1 MILIHGELLPSEKS
15 GDVLASLP
23 ALLASTLTQ
32 PPPDIL
38 MVVDALDRFA
48 ARILSGAYA
57 EQLKKWVNAGLL
69 TFEQIQE
76 AAHLLKRDSLLYKLE
91 TELGP
96 SFVCGDAYVPNQE
109 GGFRTER
116 LPLGVLFHIAAG
128 NAEALPAYS
137 AAEGLLAGNINLLKL
152 PHADD
157 GLSIALLKE
166 LTMLEPQLAPYI
178 YVFDTPSSDLPAMK
192 AMASLAD
199 AVVIWGGDEAVKA
212 VRRLAPPGV
221 RIIERGHRISFAYV
235 TSWASNEELAGL
247 ASHIFRTNQL
257 FCSSCQGIFYDSG
270 AVEEAEAFAAR
281 FMPLLEEAGQRIG
294 FREIGLQA
302 QVTLRREQQRLESL
316 FHPARILWGEYCNI
330 TVSDNHRLEPSR
342 MFGDLWIKPLPRAL
356 LPEAL
361 QPYRGYLQTAGLL
374 CGKKERLSLARLL
387 CRSGVSRV
395 TYGEDMSRLMP
406 GQTHDGRYPLRE
418 YSRMVE
424 IAVESDL

>member
-166 LTMLEPQLAPYI
+166 LTMLEPRLAPYI
-178 YVFDTPSSDLPAMK
+178 YVFDPPSSDLPAMK

-221 RIIERGHRISFAYV
+221 RIIEWGHRISFAYV

-270 AVEEAEAFAAR
+270 AVEEAEAFA
-281 FMPLLEEAGQRIG
+281 
-294 FREIGLQA
+294 
-302 QVTLRREQQRLESL
+302 
-316 FHPARILWGEYCNI
+316 
-330 TVSDNHRLEPSR
+330 
-342 MFGDLWIKPLPRAL
+342 
-356 LPEAL
+356 
-361 QPYRGYLQTAGLL
+361 GLL
-374 CGKKERLSLARLL
+374 
-387 CRSGVSRV
+387 
-395 TYGEDMSRLMP
+395 
-406 GQTHDGRYPLRE
+406 Q
-418 YSRMVE
+418 
-424 IAVESDL
+424 

>member
-152 PHADD
+152 PHRMTA
-157 GLSIALLKE
+157 S
-166 LTMLEPQLAPYI
+166 
-178 YVFDTPSSDLPAMK
+178 PSP
-192 AMASLAD
+192 
-199 AVVIWGGDEAVKA
+199 
-212 VRRLAPPGV
+212 
-221 RIIERGHRISFAYV
+221 
-235 TSWASNEELAGL
+235 
-247 ASHIFRTNQL
+247 
-257 FCSSCQGIFYDSG
+257 CS
-270 AVEEAEAFAAR
+270 R
-281 FMPLLEEAGQRIG
+281 
-294 FREIGLQA
+294 
-302 QVTLRREQQRLESL
+302 
-316 FHPARILWGEYCNI
+316 N
-330 TVSDNHRLEPSR
+330 
-342 MFGDLWIKPLPRAL
+342 
-356 LPEAL
+356 
-361 QPYRGYLQTAGLL
+361 
-374 CGKKERLSLARLL
+374 
-387 CRSGVSRV
+387 
-395 TYGEDMSRLMP
+395 
-406 GQTHDGRYPLRE
+406 
-418 YSRMVE
+418 
-424 IAVESDL
+424 

>member
-1 MILIHGELLPSEKS
+1 
-15 GDVLASLP
+15 
-23 ALLASTLTQ
+23 
-32 PPPDIL
+32 
-38 MVVDALDRFA
+38 
-48 ARILSGAYA
+48 
-57 EQLKKWVNAGLL
+57 
-69 TFEQIQE
+69 
-76 AAHLLKRDSLLYKLE
+76 
-91 TELGP
+91 
-96 SFVCGDAYVPNQE
+96 
-109 GGFRTER
+109 
-116 LPLGVLFHIAAG
+116 
-128 NAEALPAYS
+128 
-137 AAEGLLAGNINLLKL
+137 
-152 PHADD
+152 
-157 GLSIALLKE
+157 
-166 LTMLEPQLAPYI
+166 
-178 YVFDTPSSDLPAMK
+178 MK

-221 RIIERGHRISFAYV
+221 RIIEWGHRISFAYV

-247 ASHIFRTNQL
+247 AAHIFRTNQL